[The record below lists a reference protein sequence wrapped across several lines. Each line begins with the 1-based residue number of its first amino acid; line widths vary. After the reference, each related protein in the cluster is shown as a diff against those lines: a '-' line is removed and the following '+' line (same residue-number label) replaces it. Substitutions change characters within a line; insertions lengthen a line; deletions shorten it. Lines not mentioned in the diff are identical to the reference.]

1 MNIFLS
7 SNVISETLSSKPC
20 QVQQEKATTT
30 LPSFLNIKGVSCS
43 INCVCICR
51 ATICQHL
58 YDLEEKCGFLALLL
72 YTVHCCVYFKKDHA
86 KKREF
91 HERWIYNP
99 TQTLV
104 LCIKLIF
111 HSLNTNMHCK
121 EFIPQQC
128 TSGYEESCTHY
139 QSKTVSYII
148 LLKDKDQYATAN

>member
-1 MNIFLS
+1 M
-7 SNVISETLSSKPC
+7 TLKRS
-20 QVQQEKATTT
+20 A
-30 LPSFLNIKGVSCS
+30 
-43 INCVCICR
+43 
-51 ATICQHL
+51 
-58 YDLEEKCGFLALLL
+58 GFL
-72 YTVHCCVYFKKDHA
+72 HCYYIHCRVYFKKDHA

-91 HERWIYNP
+91 HEHWIYNP

-121 EFIPQQC
+121 EFISQQC

-148 LLKDKDQYATAN
+148 LLKDKDQYTTAN

>member
-1 MNIFLS
+1 MS
-7 SNVISETLSSKPC
+7 GATRKSNNNPSLFFKHQRSVMLHKLCAFVGQQYVNTYMTLKRS
-20 QVQQEKATTT
+20 A
-30 LPSFLNIKGVSCS
+30 
-43 INCVCICR
+43 
-51 ATICQHL
+51 
-58 YDLEEKCGFLALLL
+58 GFLHC
-72 YTVHCCVYFKKDHA
+72 YYIHCCVYFKKDHA
-86 KKREF
+86 RKREF
-91 HERWIYNP
+91 HEYWIYNP
-99 TQTLV
+99 TQTPV